1 MPRHI
6 RTAFL
11 LLIAFYLLTSAA
23 TALAECAWVLWD
35 HGFASVRGVT
45 EEFWI
50 VRDAFDTKSRCE
62 EHARLEDVKI
72 QQEFRQAPEEMKR
85 TGAAVIREARLC
97 LPDTVDPRGP
107 RGGGR

>member
-1 MPRHI
+1 MNLAR
-6 RTAFL
+6 AVL
-11 LLIAFYLLTSAA
+11 LAVLCVAVCATSA
-23 TALAECAWVLWD
+23 TAECAWVLWD

-85 TGAAVIREARLC
+85 TGTAVIREARLC

-107 RGGGR
+107 KGGGR